1 MFLIA
6 NKKEPLLK
14 MKWSIVDLVVKKI
27 IGKTMQNNREIIF
40 LWV

>member
-1 MFLIA
+1 
-6 NKKEPLLK
+6 
-14 MKWSIVDLVVKKI
+14 MKWSIVELVVKKI